1 MLGDFQPFKFFTKIF
16 FRDLELGID
25 GTLFRLFSFAT
36 IALITSS
43 GLSNDGLEA
52 AVLKTQLICSLICSY
67 KDKISEDVKHFFSI
81 MAKTNTRSVST

>member
-1 MLGDFQPFKFFTKIF
+1 MCWGIFNLSNSLPKIF

-25 GTLFRLFSFAT
+25 GTLFRLFLFAT

-43 GLSNDGLEA
+43 GLSKDGLKTAE
-52 AVLKTQLICSLICSY
+52 LKTQLICSLVCSY

-81 MAKTNTRSVST
+81 IILAE